1 MYCILLC
8 LVDIRDSKNKAT
20 TNIQFNVKLET
31 DIFEL
36 QDPGQWVVTMMAQ
49 TYADGAISR
58 SDPIPDTGLD
68 TTQRDGRHQF
78 PDWSVSDN
86 AHLPLVEIV
95 SLVIIKTSSCHQ
107 ARTFDTDT
115 FCLLNCQA
123 LDFSEVQNLSS
134 FIFKGTHCFD

>member
-1 MYCILLC
+1 
-8 LVDIRDSKNKAT
+8 
-20 TNIQFNVKLET
+20 
-31 DIFEL
+31 
-36 QDPGQWVVTMMAQ
+36 MMAQ

-68 TTQRDGRHQF
+68 TTERDGRHLS

-86 AHLPLVEIV
+86 ARLLLVESV

-123 LDFSEVQNLSS
+123 QDYSEVQKLSY
-134 FIFKGTHCFD
+134 FIFRGTHSFDKKSSLFRFIILFETK